1 MPYARALPF
10 TDLVGAMSGEDIFTV
25 VKACFRAGAKE
36 TNSQRLQAL
45 VNEGFLAIRT
55 IGQQRSVQDRISVA
69 VTKGVRVTAASQLV
83 HPEPPSPMDG
93 ATIEWQDPTDS
104 SAHRVQLRSVERVG

>member
-1 MPYARALPF
+1 MSTRTSHYNALEAVLPPSAMPYARALPF

-45 VNEGFLAIRT
+45 VNEGFLAIRW
-55 IGQQRSVQDRISVA
+55 V
-69 VTKGVRVTAASQLV
+69 GV
-83 HPEPPSPMDG
+83 D
-93 ATIEWQDPTDS
+93 IF
-104 SAHRVQLRSVERVG
+104 SAHLLGVCVCRCH